1 MNVLDRERGDTE
13 SIVAWVWSPVSII
26 LTIETSQTPALAS
39 CPVWV
44 WCLEGASV
52 TTWPHGDKIT
62 SRWWWCGVS
71 LCRHWGH
78 QCSVWSLQWHGTTD
92 KWCSRGNND
101 AGDLW
106 SLVRADLGPS
116 TAHVGSL
123 SRPRKLHVIQVSL
136 FTRHQ
141 TPGWPVL
148 TNADYSDHI
157 VKNRGLQFWVFWHR
171 YIHEESIKT
180 GIR

>member
-62 SRWWWCGVS
+62 TCADTGDLATQAIV
-71 LCRHWGH
+71 WGH
-78 QCSVWSLQWHGTTD
+78 QCSVWSLQCHGTTD

-157 VKNRGLQFWVFWHR
+157 VKNWGLQFWQR
-171 YIHEESIKT
+171 YILCRIYRNGH
-180 GIR
+180 

>member
-26 LTIETSQTPALAS
+26 LTIETSQTRALAS

-44 WCLEGASV
+44 WCLEGTSV

-62 SRWWWCGVS
+62 TCADTGTGDLATQAIV
-71 LCRHWGH
+71 WGH

-101 AGDLW
+101 AGDWW

-136 FTRHQ
+136 FTRHR

-148 TNADYSDHI
+148 TNADYS
-157 VKNRGLQFWVFWHR
+157 VSR
-171 YIHEESIKT
+171 
-180 GIR
+180 

>member
-44 WCLEGASV
+44 WCLQGTSV

-62 SRWWWCGVS
+62 SLWWWCLLVQTLGSPV
-71 LCRHWGH
+71 
-78 QCSVWSLQWHGTTD
+78 QCVVPAVTQDHGTTD

-101 AGDLW
+101 AGDWW

-157 VKNRGLQFWVFWHR
+157 VKNRGLQFWNW
-171 YIHEESIKT
+171 YIHWRIF
-180 GIR
+180 